1 MTLRHLPNLITLV
14 RLLLS
19 VPIAWFLF
27 RGDYWPALVLL
38 ALAGLSD
45 AADGYLARRYRWVS
59 EVGTWLDPAADKILM
74 LAIYLAVTLSGVL
87 PLWLLFLVVGRDLW
101 LSAGWLAYRRWIG
114 PLRVQP
120 LLISKINTVLQILL
134 VLGAI
139 LKVGILGLDPSWV
152 LQSLVMI
159 VALTTITSGLVYT
172 AIHGRQTW
180 LHFTAD
186 ARSGRVPPA

>member
-1 MTLRHLPNLITLV
+1 MTLRHLPNLITLI

-38 ALAGLSD
+38 AVAGLSD

-59 EVGTWLDPAADKILM
+59 EVGAWLDPAADKILM

-120 LLISKINTVLQILL
+120 VFISKINTVLQILL

-139 LKVGILGLDPSWV
+139 LKVGILGLEPSWV
-152 LQSLVMI
+152 LQGLVVI

-172 AIHGRQTW
+172 VIHGWQTW

-186 ARSGRVPPA
+186 ASSGRVPPT